1 MDSMLTQ
8 TSVLARP
15 GWSKGVLAQLLGE
28 PDLRKKVF
36 GRTSLSALYLESR
49 VVAAENSDAHQSL
62 QASLANRKSAAAKAV
77 VTKTNQLLAAVEVM
91 RVDVIV
97 MRLSEVHK
105 LAIASY
111 NAYHEQFGNTAS
123 PKSDAAFL
131 NRICV
136 NFIRHELT
144 EYDYALADVAGK
156 IGITKAVDGIRQKV
170 YSAIA
175 RAYPGFATECER
187 QCAARQDQ
195 A

>member
-15 GWSKGVLAQLLGE
+15 GRSKGVLAQLLGE

-49 VVAAENSDAHQSL
+49 VVAAENSDAYQSL
-62 QASLANRKSAAAKAV
+62 QASLARKSAAAKAV

-144 EYDYALADVAGK
+144 ECEYALADVAGK

-175 RAYPGFATECER
+175 RAYAGFATECER

>member
-1 MDSMLTQ
+1 MPINHYKQ
-8 TSVLARP
+8 VL
-15 GWSKGVLAQLLGE
+15 LI
-28 PDLRKKVF
+28 
-36 GRTSLSALYLESR
+36 
-49 VVAAENSDAHQSL
+49 
-62 QASLANRKSAAAKAV
+62 SLANRKSAAAKAV

-144 EYDYALADVAGK
+144 EYDCALADVAGK